1 KGDEKVLGQ
10 IDKRPT
16 ADLARQ
22 HGGIPTFT
30 KMALIRCYE
39 CDKEMSS
46 LATACP
52 SCGAPPRSA
61 IAPPPLPTQP
71 RRLSRAKQLSWG
83 TIALLTGVVLVL
95 VIRGVTNQPNTSSVT
110 ASPTPATAKLATRS
124 SPPIETASESS
135 VSPTVT
141 KTPTARLATRSSPPI
156 ETASESSQG
165 STVTETPTAKLATRS
180 SPPIETASENSLSPT
195 ITETP
200 TAKLR
205 SSPPTEAASESSLS
219 PTVRETPYASD
230 ESVATAAPP
239 RVTYQVIGI
248 PQGDYLNVRGGAGSD
263 YQAVTKL
270 EPGAG
275 GILLGTKRVTKG
287 DTTWQEITF
296 HGQTGWVNA
305 AYIGL
310 ETQPLTPPMRS
321 PSESSTS
328 P

>member
-1 KGDEKVLGQ
+1 
-10 IDKRPT
+10 
-16 ADLARQ
+16 
-22 HGGIPTFT
+22 
-30 KMALIRCYE
+30 MALIRCYE

-71 RRLSRAKQLSWG
+71 RRPSRAKQLSWG

-141 KTPTARLATRSSPPI
+141 KTPTARLATRSSPAI

-165 STVTETPTAKLATRS
+165 SIVTETPTAKLATRS
-180 SPPIETASENSLSPT
+180 SPPIETASESSLSPT

-200 TAKLR
+200 TATLATR
-205 SSPPTEAASESSLS
+205 SSPPIEAASGSPLS
-219 PTVRETPYASD
+219 HTVTEYPYSSD
-230 ESVATAAPP
+230 E
-239 RVTYQVIGI
+239 
-248 PQGDYLNVRGGAGSD
+248 
-263 YQAVTKL
+263 
-270 EPGAG
+270 
-275 GILLGTKRVTKG
+275 
-287 DTTWQEITF
+287 
-296 HGQTGWVNA
+296 
-305 AYIGL
+305 
-310 ETQPLTPPMRS
+310 
-321 PSESSTS
+321 
-328 P
+328 